1 MEQRWLTCYVSHFPG
16 ALPPGGAAPRIRNP
30 AKGDRYNSVNTIYRT
45 RTQLSLFGAMVAL
58 LAVMLAVTLAAGP
71 AQAQGVG
78 PGLTQVDPRTGD
90 NEDFYDYPLPCSEE
104 AQPDDDTVSVISE
117 GYYAV
122 FDAFWDY
129 EAGRLSDNLCPP
141 KVEVTTET
149 HTDEETGEETTVTA
163 YTRSDANIHI
173 SETAFSIPD
182 SYKVTVVDSAETN
195 GNPST
200 ASEPRI
206 DLADYPFL
214 RQAVSAVEP
223 GPDSTAENPTTVF
236 ADNSVWWVRLDQPWT
251 TTDETSPL
259 KLGFST
265 ALLKEEDWHNPDGPP
280 VQFQI
285 GAVRVIEPGI
295 PQKVH
300 VKGADFFAFDQRAT
314 DTPLENAKWSNL
326 EAATEGTID
335 MALGEYRPMQFLFTK
350 PGEYLVQARIKAHVR
365 RGPPA
370 GSRPNWEPIN
380 PGNSITGPAEG
391 YTFHVGP
398 VANVGVTLTHTDE
411 TPGDG
416 ATTVTD
422 GTASFSV
429 TATNH
434 GPQPARNVVVKVN
447 LPVGLDLV
455 ATDPGQNGVTYECGV
470 ISWRVGDLNNG
481 LSQTLNFT
489 ASVGAGVPRSLT
501 ADAEVHGSTVDH
513 IEANDTMS
521 VGVLSSNRV
530 VWPPFFPGV
539 SRDIVEHAIAGA
551 HAGDP
556 VAANNPDGRE
566 LTYTL
571 WGRCSHWFQAHSNG
585 QIVLASGRTLDY
597 DEQSEFQLT
606 LHVSDGV
613 NASGAADGSADDST
627 PVTIRVIDTPDDAVH
642 PTVTF
647 FVSNPNIPT
656 QPNLDL
662 NHPVIG
668 YTVNVNAQVENLPA
682 GVTPT
687 YTWENPPGT
696 FELPKH
702 GSYYPAVADRDGA
715 ETYRVH
721 IKWDGGGITASHTI
735 NWVAPPSQG

>member
-1 MEQRWLTCYVSHFPG
+1 M
-16 ALPPGGAAPRIRNP
+16 
-30 AKGDRYNSVNTIYRT
+30 NTIYRT

-71 AQAQGVG
+71 AHAL
-78 PGLTQVDPRTGD
+78 GLTSVDPRTGD
-90 NEDFYDYPLPCSEE
+90 NEDFYDEPYPCSEA
-104 AQPDDDTVSVISE
+104 AQPDGDTVSVISE

-129 EAGRLSDNLCPP
+129 EAGHLSDNFCPP
-141 KVEVTTET
+141 EVEVTTET
-149 HTDEETGEETTVTA
+149 HTDEETGEETTVTVT
-163 YTRSDANIHI
+163 TRSDANIHI

-182 SYKVTVVDSAETN
+182 SYKVTVVDSDIPIA
-195 GNPST
+195 NPDHNDGPKDIAGPT
-200 ASEPRI
+200 I
-206 DLADYPFL
+206 DLSDYPFL

-223 GPDSTAENPTTVF
+223 APDSTAENPTTVF

-251 TTDETSPL
+251 TTDETPPL
-259 KLGFST
+259 KIGFST

-280 VQFQI
+280 VQFQL
-285 GAVRVIEPGI
+285 GAVRVTEPGI
-295 PQKVH
+295 PQKVR

-314 DTPLENAKWSNL
+314 DTPLVESRWSNI

-335 MALGEYRPMQFLFTK
+335 MAVGEYRPMQFLFTR
-350 PGEYLVQARIKAHVR
+350 PGEYLVQAQIRAHVR
-365 RGPPA
+365 QGPPA
-370 GSRPNWEPIN
+370 GSHPNWTPIN
-380 PGNSITGPAEG
+380 PGDSITGPTQG

-398 VANVGVTLTHTDE
+398 VADVGVTLAHTDE

-422 GTASFSV
+422 ATASFSV

-455 ATDPGQNGVTYECGV
+455 AADPGQTGVTYECGV

-489 ASVGAGVPRSLT
+489 ASVGAGVPRSL
-501 ADAEVHGSTVDH
+501 AVDAEVHSSTVDD
-513 IEANDTMS
+513 IEANDTVS
-521 VGVLSSNRV
+521 VQVMPTSTV

-539 SRDIVEHAIAGA
+539 SRDIVEHAIAGT

-585 QIVLASGRTLDY
+585 QIVLAPGRTLDY

-613 NASGAADGSADDST
+613 NASGAADASADDSI
-627 PVTIRVIDTPDDAVH
+627 PVTIRVIDTPDEAVH

-647 FVSNPNIPT
+647 SFSNGDHGGYPDLDLSNP
-656 QPNLDL
+656 
-662 NHPVIG
+662 VAG
-668 YTVNVNAQVENLPA
+668 STVAITPGVQNLPA
-682 GVTPT
+682 GVQPNDFLWTNSLGGREEFRGADGLVLASAPSAGAIA
-687 YTWENPPGT
+687 YT
-696 FELPKH
+696 
-702 GSYYPAVADRDGA
+702 
-715 ETYRVH
+715 VH
-721 IKWDGGGITASHTI
+721 IKWDGGGITASHTV
-735 NWVAPPSQG
+735 NWVAPPNPG

>member
-1 MEQRWLTCYVSHFPG
+1 LADVAGQPFPRG
-16 ALPPGGAAPRIRNP
+16 VTAQGAAPGIRNP
-30 AKGDRYNSVNTIYRT
+30 AKGIRYIGMSTIYRT
-45 RTQLSLFGAMVAL
+45 RTQLSLFGAMAAL

-71 AQAQGVG
+71 AQAQG
-78 PGLTQVDPRTGD
+78 LTPVDPRTGD
-90 NEDFYDYPLPCSEE
+90 NEDFYDEPYPCSEE
-104 AQPDDDTVSVISE
+104 AQPDDDTASVISE

-129 EAGRLSDNLCPP
+129 EAGRLSDNFCPP
-141 KVEVTTET
+141 EVT
-149 HTDEETGEETTVTA
+149 ETTEYDPATESVVTVT
-163 YTRSDANIHI
+163 TRSDTNIHI

-182 SYKVTVVDSAETN
+182 SYKVTVVDSAEIN

-206 DLADYPFL
+206 DLSDYPFL

-251 TTDETSPL
+251 TADETSPL
-259 KLGFST
+259 KIGFST
-265 ALLKEEDWHNPDGPP
+265 ALMKEGDWHSPDGLP
-280 VQFQI
+280 VQFQF

-300 VKGADFFAFDQRAT
+300 VMGADFFAFDQREAH
-314 DTPLENAKWSNL
+314 DTILTRASWSNI
-326 EAATEGTID
+326 ETATEGTID
-335 MALGEYRPMQFLFTK
+335 MAVDEYRPMQFLFTK
-350 PGEYLVQARIKAHVR
+350 PGEYLVQARIRAHVR

-370 GSRPNWEPIN
+370 GSRPDWTPIN
-380 PGNSITGPAEG
+380 PGDSITGPTEG

-398 VANVGVTLTHTDE
+398 VADVGVTLTHTDE

-434 GPQPARNVVVKVN
+434 GPQPARNVMVKVN

-455 ATDPGQNGVTYECGV
+455 ATDPGQTGVTYECGV

-481 LSQTLNFT
+481 LSQTLDFT
-489 ASVGAGVPRSLT
+489 SSVGAGVPRSLT

-513 IEANDTMS
+513 IEANDS
-521 VGVLSSNRV
+521 VSVEVLSSSTV

-539 SRDIVEHAIAGA
+539 SRDIVEHAFAGT

-597 DEQSEFQLT
+597 DEQSEFRLT

-613 NASGAADGSADDST
+613 NASGAADASADDSI

-642 PTVTF
+642 PAVTF
-647 FVSNPNIPT
+647 SLGNGDPGGYPDLDLSNP
-656 QPNLDL
+656 
-662 NHPVIG
+662 VAG
-668 YTVNVNAQVENLPA
+668 STVAITPGVQNLPA
-682 GVTPT
+682 GVQPNDFLWTNSLGGREEFRGADGLVWASAPSAGAIT
-687 YTWENPPGT
+687 YTVQIQW
-696 FELPKH
+696 
-702 GSYYPAVADRDGA
+702 S
-715 ETYRVH
+715 
-721 IKWDGGGITASHTI
+721 GGGITSSYTI